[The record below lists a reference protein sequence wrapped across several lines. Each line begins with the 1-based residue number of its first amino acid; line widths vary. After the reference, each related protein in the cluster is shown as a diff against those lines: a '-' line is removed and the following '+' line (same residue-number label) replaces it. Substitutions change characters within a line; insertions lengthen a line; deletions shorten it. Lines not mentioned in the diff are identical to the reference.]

1 MTAEEEIEKELKATE
16 GASLMATER
25 WKNNPSQSRYPIGYA
40 DGLRFALNAIRKEKG
55 VKDN

>member
-1 MTAEEEIEKELKATE
+1 MTAEEEIEKELMIYEGKSLKA
-16 GASLMATER
+16 AER
-25 WKNNPSQSRYPIGYA
+25 WKDNPSQSRYPIGYA